1 MDETYRANRYMKTMR
16 ELEDRTAERDKLV
29 REIED
34 LQDRLTEMWGE
45 MGAYVRDRVGLMG
58 RSDKKMGRT
67 RWRGPSK
74 TDSRGNV
81 RGGRVR
87 FP

>member
-16 ELEDRTAERDKLV
+16 ELEDRTAERDKLD

-45 MGAYVRDRVGLMG
+45 MGDYARNRVGLMG
-58 RSDKKMGRT
+58 AER
-67 RWRGPSK
+67 
-74 TDSRGNV
+74 
-81 RGGRVR
+81 
-87 FP
+87 

>member
-16 ELEDRTAERDKLV
+16 ELEDRTAERDKLD

-45 MGAYVRDRVGLMG
+45 MGTYARDRVGLMG
-58 RSDKKMGRT
+58 AER
-67 RWRGPSK
+67 
-74 TDSRGNV
+74 
-81 RGGRVR
+81 
-87 FP
+87 

>member
-16 ELEDRTAERDKLV
+16 ELEDRTAERDKLD

-45 MGAYVRDRVGLMG
+45 MGTYARDRVWLMG
-58 RSDKKMGRT
+58 AER
-67 RWRGPSK
+67 
-74 TDSRGNV
+74 
-81 RGGRVR
+81 
-87 FP
+87 

>member
-16 ELEDRTAERDKLV
+16 ELEDRTAERDKLD

-45 MGAYVRDRVGLMG
+45 MGDYGRNRVGLMG
-58 RSDKKMGRT
+58 AER
-67 RWRGPSK
+67 
-74 TDSRGNV
+74 
-81 RGGRVR
+81 
-87 FP
+87 

>member
-16 ELEDRTAERDKLV
+16 ELEDRTAERDKLD

-45 MGAYVRDRVGLMG
+45 MGAYARDLVGLMG
-58 RSDKKMGRT
+58 AER
-67 RWRGPSK
+67 
-74 TDSRGNV
+74 
-81 RGGRVR
+81 
-87 FP
+87 